1 MKARTL
7 LCGLALYAIGTT
19 AQTEVN
25 PYIPGATVEGVTYYL
40 PRTALRLVVVAEK
53 QVYTPGD
60 FNKYADRYLRLSNV
74 NPEPYTRWTIKSIEM
89 APYGV
94 PDMQKAYSIVLK
106 KRTVAPLVGLTR
118 DGILLSINTDSLGED
133 GKAQYDKLADSIFPS
148 VCRRQYNRGIASFDV
163 KNYDTAV
170 EALAMVV
177 KMDEEYDDGNA
188 MYVLAQAYEATGDTN
203 NAKTYYQKVTEQ
215 FSGTEMAEEAQSK
228 LEALN
233 AAADQNAAN
242 QNAAAD
248 QNGQGAED
256 SSSQEQ
262 DTTE

>member
-118 DGILLSINTDSLGED
+118 DGILLSINTEGEE
-133 GKAQYDKLADSIFPS
+133 
-148 VCRRQYNRGIASFDV
+148 
-163 KNYDTAV
+163 
-170 EALAMVV
+170 EALPPVPKGTRGDVDRGSTLISHSGA
-177 KMDEEYDDGNA
+177 GNGA
-188 MYVLAQAYEATGDTN
+188 RPGAVGPLRSRTHILQLPPGPA
-203 NAKTYYQKVTEQ
+203 
-215 FSGTEMAEEAQSK
+215 FSR
-228 LEALN
+228 
-233 AAADQNAAN
+233 
-242 QNAAAD
+242 
-248 QNGQGAED
+248 
-256 SSSQEQ
+256 
-262 DTTE
+262 